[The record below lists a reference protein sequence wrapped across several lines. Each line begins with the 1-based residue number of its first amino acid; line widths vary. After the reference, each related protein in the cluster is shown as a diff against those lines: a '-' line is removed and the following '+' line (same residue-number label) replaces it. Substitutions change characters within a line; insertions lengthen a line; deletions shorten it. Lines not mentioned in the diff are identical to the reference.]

1 MNALDHRL
9 NVYSDT
15 LADARLRDK
24 VSAAAFVDGVPRQV
38 SDAVAP
44 VFRQPSGDAAID
56 SEFLF
61 GETVRVFDESAGWA
75 WCQSEIDGYVG
86 FVPSSALSIQ
96 VQTAT
101 HRVATLL
108 TPLYPEP
115 ELRRPPLQLLSIG
128 SRLTIVGTETVR
140 DLDYALLED
149 GSAVVADHLR
159 PVDLAIADDFVAVAE
174 QFLGRP
180 YIWAGRS
187 GLGVDCSGLIQ
198 LGMMMT
204 GDCPLRDSDMMEN
217 SIGEALDLPG
227 DLPGDLLAAPPDF
240 CRGDLIFWK
249 GHVGVLTDPGH
260 ILHASGRTMSVIN
273 EPADELVARLE
284 GKGLPVSALRRI
296 SR

>member
-1 MNALDHRL
+1 MGSLDHRL
-9 NVYSDT
+9 NAFSDA

-24 VSAAAFVDGVPRQV
+24 VLAAAFVDGVRRQV

-56 SEFLF
+56 TEFLF
-61 GETVRVFDESAGWA
+61 GETVLVFDESDGWA
-75 WCQSEIDGYVG
+75 WCQSEIDDYVG

-96 VQTAT
+96 VQVPT

-128 SRLTIVGTETVR
+128 SRLTIVGSATVR

-149 GSAVVADHLR
+149 GSAVAADHLQ
-159 PVDLAIADDFVAVAE
+159 PVDVAVGDDFVAVAE

-187 GLGVDCSGLIQ
+187 GLGVDCSGLLQ
-198 LGMMMT
+198 LAMMMT
-204 GDCPLRDSDMMEN
+204 GECPLRDSDMMEH
-217 SIGEALDLPG
+217 SVGKALDLAEGLP
-227 DLPGDLLAAPPDF
+227 DLR
-240 CRGDLIFWK
+240 RGDLIFWK
-249 GHVGVLTDPGH
+249 GHVGVLTDSGH
-260 ILHASGRTMSVIN
+260 ILHASGRTMTVIN
-273 EPADELVARLE
+273 EPAGELIARLE
-284 GKGLPVSALRRI
+284 GKGLPVTALRRT
-296 SR
+296 SH

>member
-1 MNALDHRL
+1 MDTLDHRL

-24 VSAAAFVDGVPRQV
+24 VSAAAFVEGVRRQV

-75 WCQSEIDGYVG
+75 WCQSEIDDYVG

-96 VQTAT
+96 VQTPT
-101 HRVATLL
+101 HRVASLL

-128 SRLTIVGTETVR
+128 SRLTIVGATTVR
-140 DLDYALLED
+140 DLAYALLED
-149 GSAVVADHLR
+149 GSAVAADHLR
-159 PVDLAIADDFVAVAE
+159 PIDTSMDDDFVSVAE

-198 LGMMMT
+198 LAMMMT
-204 GDCPLRDSDMMEN
+204 GDCPLRDSDMMET
-217 SIGEALDLPG
+217 SVGEALDLSGGLP
-227 DLPGDLLAAPPDF
+227 DLR
-240 CRGDLIFWK
+240 RGDLIFWK

-260 ILHASGRTMSVIN
+260 ILHASGRTMTVIN
-273 EPADELVARLE
+273 EAAGELIERLG
-284 GKGLPVSALRRI
+284 GKGLPVTALRRT
-296 SR
+296 SH

>member
-1 MNALDHRL
+1 MGSLDHRL
-9 NVYSDT
+9 NAFSDA

-24 VSAAAFVDGVPRQV
+24 VSAAAFVDGARRQV

-56 SEFLF
+56 TEFLF
-61 GETVRVFDESAGWA
+61 GETVRVFDEAGGWA
-75 WCQSEIDGYVG
+75 WCQSEIDDYVG

-96 VQTAT
+96 VQVPT
-101 HRVATLL
+101 HRVVTLL

-128 SRLTIVGTETVR
+128 SRLTIVGSTTVR

-149 GSAVVADHLR
+149 GSAVAADHLH
-159 PVDLAIADDFVAVAE
+159 PVDVAVGDDFVAIAE

-198 LGMMMT
+198 LAMMMT
-204 GDCPLRDSDMMEN
+204 GECPLRDSDMMEH
-217 SIGEALDLPG
+217 SVGEALDLAAG
-227 DLPGDLLAAPPDF
+227 LPELR
-240 CRGDLIFWK
+240 RGDLIFWK
-249 GHVGVLTDPGH
+249 GHVGVLTDSGH
-260 ILHASGRTMSVIN
+260 ILHASGRTMTVIN
-273 EPADELVARLE
+273 EPAGELIARLE
-284 GKGLPVSALRRI
+284 GKGLPVTALRRT
-296 SR
+296 SH